1 MSKTDYFK
9 ILESIGKDEKPS
21 GPNDRIL
28 IVDGLNT
35 FIRSFAANPVTN
47 EDGIHVGGMTG
58 FLFVG
63 TEKVVAKEDE
73 KFLKITKQIVE

>member
-47 EDGIHVGGMTG
+47 EDGIHVGGMTD
-58 FLFVG
+58 F
-63 TEKVVAKEDE
+63 
-73 KFLKITKQIVE
+73 